1 MIMSKWNLILYVIG
15 IILTKYIAGVNSNNK
30 RFSRDTASLSFDLV
44 QTRKCQPKK
53 IVVSECQ
60 HLFYNYTGMPNLVNL
75 ETQIEAQS
83 QLQTFQS
90 LIKYKC
96 SPKLLFFL
104 CSVYIPMC
112 DPNSNYLIGPCQPLC
127 EEVRDSCERIMRPFS
142 LPWPANLNCS
152 RFPVRNAEGSMC
164 MVGPG
169 PSEKTAEELQLM
181 CNVMKNPRLFIF
193 INRTQKCVPKC
204 AANILFTTDDKYIA
218 RIWLTVLASLCFI
231 SSAFTILTFL
241 INTDRFKYPERP
253 VIFLAVCYS
262 IYSVSHFI
270 RLGNDRKT
278 ASCNRDP
285 VSGQYIL
292 TQEGLDNT
300 LCAII
305 FLLNFFFSTASQ
317 IWWVILTVAWLLAAG
332 FKWSEE
338 AIFQRS
344 GYFHLSAWLVS
355 SLLTVAVLVLRS
367 VDADELLGLCSVG
380 QQNASTLLVFVIVP
394 NIIFLAIGCV
404 FLLSGLVALVRV
416 RRHVKNDGIKT
427 EKLEVLMVRIGLFSV
442 LFLVPSSTVLGCNF
456 YEYANRENWL
466 KTGTTPNIEVFM
478 LKIFM
483 SSVVG
488 ITSGVWVWSLKTL
501 ESWQWFFLVK
511 LCCRKPT
518 RSMIED
524 KKSNFIKKV
533 GYVAAT
539 SKENISVDPLTT
551 RNCWNS
557 NVQKIPLQDFSS
569 SGYTNP
575 QPSSNGDYK
584 ADINI

>member
-1 MIMSKWNLILYVIG
+1 MAIRNLLYMLGFLLYIKSIDG
-15 IILTKYIAGVNSNNK
+15 ITLDSQ
-30 RFSRDTASLSFDLV
+30 RFPRDTHSIVLEPV
-44 QTRKCQPKK
+44 QTRKCLPKK
-53 IVVSECQ
+53 ILVPECQ
-60 HLFYNYTGMPNLVNL
+60 NLFYNFTGMPNLVNL

-96 SPKLLFFL
+96 SQNLLFFL

-112 DPNSNYLIGPCQPLC
+112 DPISNYLIGPCQPLC
-127 EEVRDSCERIMRPFS
+127 EEVRDSCERIMRPFN
-142 LPWPANLNCS
+142 LPWPVTLNCS

-164 MVGPG
+164 MEGPG
-169 PSEKTAEELQLM
+169 PSVKSTENFQTM
-181 CNVMKNPRLFIF
+181 CGGMKNPRLFIF

-204 AANILFTTDDKYIA
+204 SANILFTVDDKYIA
-218 RIWLTVLASLCFI
+218 KIWLTVLASLCFI
-231 SSAFTILTFL
+231 SSVFTILTFL

-270 RLGNDRKT
+270 NLANTRQS
-278 ASCNRDP
+278 AACNRDP
-285 VSGQYIL
+285 VSGQFIL

-338 AIFQRS
+338 AIYQRS
-344 GYFHLSAWLVS
+344 GYFHLAAWLIS

-380 QQNASTLLVFVIVP
+380 QQNVSTLLIFVIIP
-394 NIIFLAIGCV
+394 NIIFLVIGCF
-404 FLLSGLVALVRV
+404 FLLGGLVALVRV

-427 EKLEVLMVRIGLFSV
+427 EKLEILMVRIGLFSV

-456 YEYANRENWL
+456 YEYANRDHWL
-466 KTGTTPNIEVFM
+466 KSGTNPNIEVYM

-488 ITSGVWVWSLKTL
+488 ITSGVWVWSIKTL
-501 ESWQWFFLVK
+501 ESWQWFCLVK
-511 LCCRKPT
+511 MCCRKPT
-518 RSMIED
+518 RSMIEE
-524 KKSNFIKKV
+524 KKNNFPKKI

-539 SKENISVDPLTT
+539 SRENISIDPLAV
-551 RNCWNS
+551 RNCWS
-557 NVQKIPLQDFSS
+557 NNAQKIPLQDFSS

-584 ADINI
+584 TDINI